1 MRCSLADFRV
11 NVARL
16 IEQSPVKTL
25 HTDPH
30 ILGEYMRVC
39 RWRGGGRCYR
49 KLIMLQETN
58 YSI

>member
-25 HTDPH
+25 HTDPQ

-39 RWRGGGRCYR
+39 RWRGGA
-49 KLIMLQETN
+49 MLPETDYVTGN
-58 YSI
+58 RL